1 MRCVDPL
8 ESCWDT
14 LSHSTSPRPESLIY
28 GATSE
33 KHLQNPSSEN
43 PKNWK
48 TGLRSVKKA
57 DFCDDRGHAA
67 GNRTV
72 YRLISL
78 QLLFF
83 YWLCCFVFYAARCFC
98 ILRVLGL
105 WTFFCRKKKRSWKKR
120 THTQRRRARYAESF
134 DVLLS
139 QGAYAE
145 WKVVCEI
152 IFWLMLKLSE
162 NKAWKAVKWF
172 TL

>member
-1 MRCVDPL
+1 MCGPFGELLRYPVTRHLPETSL
-8 ESCWDT
+8 
-14 LSHSTSPRPESLIY
+14 LSHFRKALAKSLIWNR
-28 GATSE
+28 
-33 KHLQNPSSEN
+33 Q
-43 PKNWK
+43 NWK

-72 YRLISL
+72 YHLISL

-83 YWLCCFVFYAARCFC
+83 YWLCCFVFYAARCFR

-105 WTFFCRKKKRSWKKR
+105 WTFFCRKNKRSWKKR